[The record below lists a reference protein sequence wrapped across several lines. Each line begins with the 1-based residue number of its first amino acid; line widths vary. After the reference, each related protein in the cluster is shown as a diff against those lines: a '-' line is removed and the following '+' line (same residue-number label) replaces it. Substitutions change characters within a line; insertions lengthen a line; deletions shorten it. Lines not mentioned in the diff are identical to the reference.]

1 MLCFG
6 PLSSTINHIY
16 YTDLSNSYSCSIVL
30 SLYFVSFLCFLH
42 IFLSFFSLLIRNGI
56 YPMTAFGL
64 PCPHQAQKETIK
76 SPVVVPPVK
85 SPTPE
90 PSELETRKVCKTTY
104 TSIMDIELATEWRHS
119 ASYKVLLWLLFFFCR
134 LFRYSVA
141 LSLSKRE
148 QSIM

>member
-1 MLCFG
+1 MGLCLQLLTIFITLIYPIPILI
-6 PLSSTINHIY
+6 PLSYQFT
-16 YTDLSNSYSCSIVL
+16 LL
-30 SLYFVSFLCFLH
+30 LFLCFLH

-104 TSIMDIELATEWRHS
+104 TSIMDTELATEWRHS
-119 ASYKVLLWLLFFFCR
+119 ASHKVLLWLLFFFCR
-134 LFRYSVA
+134 LFRCSAA

>member
-16 YTDLSNSYSCSIVL
+16 YIDLSNSHSYSIVL
-30 SLYFVSFLCFLH
+30 SVHFVSFLCFLH

-104 TSIMDIELATEWRHS
+104 TSIMDIELATE
-119 ASYKVLLWLLFFFCR
+119 
-134 LFRYSVA
+134 
-141 LSLSKRE
+141 
-148 QSIM
+148 